1 MESQE
6 PLEQPNLILCIFP
19 HLREFLV
26 VNLNPKVSGSKPVQI
41 VRTEEIFTK
50 QFFLEVEQSFAEELH
65 DTETPFAN
73 LMSLPQ
79 HVELIVRHHS
89 VSAVL
94 EYLDLEAQDTD
105 LAVFLIAGPVLTM
118 DDIQLTQTFKR
129 LMGASTS
136 PITIMDCVQEAAR
149 LLIEERDIARQLEAE
164 QAEEAIIEEGTTF
177 LSLWE
182 ARN

>member
-1 MESQE
+1 
-6 PLEQPNLILCIFP
+6 
-19 HLREFLV
+19 
-26 VNLNPKVSGSKPVQI
+26 
-41 VRTEEIFTK
+41 
-50 QFFLEVEQSFAEELH
+50 
-65 DTETPFAN
+65 
-73 LMSLPQ
+73 
-79 HVELIVRHHS
+79 
-89 VSAVL
+89 
-94 EYLDLEAQDTD
+94 
-105 LAVFLIAGPVLTM
+105 M

>member
-1 MESQE
+1 M
-6 PLEQPNLILCIFP
+6 
-19 HLREFLV
+19 
-26 VNLNPKVSGSKPVQI
+26 VNLNYETSGNKPVQLLN
-41 VRTEEIFTK
+41 TEDIFTK
-50 QFFLEVEQSFAEELH
+50 QFFLEVEQSFSEELH

-94 EYLDLEAQDTD
+94 EYLDLEARDYD

-129 LMGASTS
+129 LIGTEAS
-136 PITIMDCVQEAAR
+136 PVLIMDCVQEVAR
-149 LLIEERDIARQLEAE
+149 LLVEEHDIAHQLEAE
-164 QAEEAIIEEGTTF
+164 QAEEAILEEGTTF